1 MWRGRAP
8 VLTVAL
14 LLCVVRADS
23 YDEAIALYKELGGYP
38 YDRDPG
44 RPEWYALV
52 PNERWADPQDD
63 SRPNMSNRSS

>member
-1 MWRGRAP
+1 VNGRIRVP
-8 VLTVAL
+8 DGPGLGVTLDRDK
-14 LLCVVRADS
+14 VREYS
-23 YDEAIALYKELGGYP
+23 ELYKELGGYP

-52 PNERWADPQDD
+52 PNERWADPHDD